1 MKVVKYRLVE
11 LESPSGEAVQ
21 FAEVPEILLIG
32 LLGQKALALW
42 ESYPI
47 SSGALAWE
55 GRRIAA
61 IVYAIRL
68 RGKWVNFRHEFK
80 RKPTKFG
87 LRIAPVSYTLRRF
100 RGVPIL
106 QFAS

>member
-1 MKVVKYRLVE
+1 
-11 LESPSGEAVQ
+11 
-21 FAEVPEILLIG
+21 
-32 LLGQKALALW
+32 
-42 ESYPI
+42 
-47 SSGALAWE
+47 
-55 GRRIAA
+55 
-61 IVYAIRL
+61 VYAIRL

-100 RGVPIL
+100 LGVPIL